1 MAYDSSLCVD
11 FMIQAKPFSGGKR
24 NQEKKN
30 NCQIPYHCHLPSSHV
45 WLLLRRQRNFFFLSV
60 LRSGRERKS
69 DNPIF
74 WQEDYDDPYYSFP
87 PRFFAILMF
96 GLFPSIKKRPKRAV
110 VEEMEWLF
118 SLWSF
123 FIDL

>member
-1 MAYDSSLCVD
+1 LSDPLSL
-11 FMIQAKPFSGGKR
+11 PFAIITCLAAAAAT
-24 NQEKKN
+24 KKTF
-30 NCQIPYHCHLPSSHV
+30 
-45 WLLLRRQRNFFFLSV
+45 RGR
-60 LRSGRERKS
+60 GRERKS